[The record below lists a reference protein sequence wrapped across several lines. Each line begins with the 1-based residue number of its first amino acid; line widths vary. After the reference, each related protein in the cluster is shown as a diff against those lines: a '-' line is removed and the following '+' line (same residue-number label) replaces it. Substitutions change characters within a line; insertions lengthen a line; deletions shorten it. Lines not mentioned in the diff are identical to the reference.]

1 MKLNHMK
8 NMKKIQLNILWT
20 SHTNEKV
27 FRLTKIDSDKV
38 AIIGIQAMGEPLIT
52 KPNIK

>member
-27 FRLTKIDSDKV
+27 FRLTKIDLVKLAIVV
-38 AIIGIQAMGEPLIT
+38 AQTMGEPLIT